1 MGNVLTKVSVN
12 GVVYDLGGS
21 GGGTI
26 IETTYE
32 ELKSMISSSE
42 LVTGN
47 KYRIT
52 DYVTEF
58 KNWKSAG
65 HQFDVV
71 VEATSSNQISNKA
84 EAMLHEGDPYF
95 SESRLQDWEIWYD
108 IDNDSNLSPQAKTG
122 AKGCIYRMIDEFGN
136 DAPYDF
142 KNALRTLDNSQAP
155 WVTSE
160 EGSLDFYTFSIKDGS
175 KITDAT
181 LKVSNAFVRD
191 NVIRWSY
198 SISGYLTTSPQTVVC
213 LKKPV
218 LKSSFSYNKIDSL
231 TIYLGGATESNN
243 NSFIGN
249 IKSISAKG
257 IVSICNSTIKASV
270 MSFDVES
277 ITNCDIDNTTWLK
290 SKSLNYCLIK
300 GINKLTI
307 EPSIYNSIIIGSFPT
322 GNNFILSGS
331 EKLEN
336 KLITNDS
343 SSVRVIDI
351 AKI

>member
-65 HQFDVV
+65 HRFDVV

-84 EAMLHEGDPYF
+84 TAMLHEGDSYF
-95 SESRLQDWEIWYD
+95 SESRLQDWQIWYD
-108 IDNDSNLSPQAKTG
+108 IDNNQNLSPQAKTG
-122 AKGCIYRMIDEFGN
+122 AKGLIYRMIDEFGN
-136 DAPYDF
+136 DVPYDF
-142 KNALRTLDNSQAP
+142 KNALRTLDNSQAA

-160 EGSLDFYTFSIKDGS
+160 EGSLDFYTFSLKDGS
-175 KITDAT
+175 TITDAT
-181 LKVSNAFVRD
+181 LKVSNTFVRD
-191 NVIRWSY
+191 NVIEWSY
-198 SISGYLTTSPQTVVC
+198 SITGYLTTSPQTVVC

-218 LKSSFSYNKIDSL
+218 LKSSFSSNKINSL
-231 TIYLGGATESNN
+231 TIYLGGSSVSDN
-243 NSFIGN
+243 NSFIGD
-249 IKSISAKG
+249 IKSISAKA
-257 IVSICNSTIKASV
+257 IVSIYNSTIKASAS
-270 MSFDVES
+270 SFDVELIS
-277 ITNCDIDNTTWLK
+277 NCDIDNVTWLK
-290 SKSLNYCLIK
+290 SKTLTSCLVK
-300 GINKLTI
+300 GVKKLTI
-307 EPSIYNSIIIGSFPT
+307 EPNVSYSIIIGSFPT

-331 EKLEN
+331 ENLEN

-351 AKI
+351 ATI

>member
-1 MGNVLTKVSVN
+1 MGQILTKVSVN
-12 GVVYDLGGS
+12 GQVYDLGGS

-32 ELKSMISSSE
+32 ELKSMISSSA
-42 LVTGN
+42 LVAGN

-58 KNWKSAG
+58 GTWKSAE
-65 HQFDVV
+65 HRFDVV

-84 EAMLHEGDPYF
+84 EAMLHEGDLYF

-175 KITDAT
+175 TITDAT
-181 LKVSNAFVRD
+181 LKVSNAFVRN
-191 NVIRWSY
+191 NVIEWRY
-198 SISGYLTTSPQTVVC
+198 SITGYLLTDPQSVIC
-213 LKKPV
+213 LGKPAM
-218 LKSSFSYNKIDSL
+218 KSSFSCNKINSL
-231 TIYLGGATESNN
+231 TIFLGGSTVSNN
-243 NSFIGN
+243 NSFIG
-249 IKSISAKG
+249 IIQSIAEKAIT
-257 IVSICNSTIKASV
+257 IVSESTMNARRLSLDATSILNCDMNNVTWIKAKTLS
-270 MSFDVES
+270 SCS
-277 ITNCDIDNTTWLK
+277 
-290 SKSLNYCLIK
+290 IK
-300 GINKLTI
+300 GVEKLTI
-307 EPSIYNSIIIGSFPT
+307 EPNVSNSIIIGSFPT
-322 GNNFILSGS
+322 ESNLTLSGS
-331 EKLEN
+331 ETLEN

-343 SSVRVIDI
+343 SSVKIIDLVTL
-351 AKI
+351 